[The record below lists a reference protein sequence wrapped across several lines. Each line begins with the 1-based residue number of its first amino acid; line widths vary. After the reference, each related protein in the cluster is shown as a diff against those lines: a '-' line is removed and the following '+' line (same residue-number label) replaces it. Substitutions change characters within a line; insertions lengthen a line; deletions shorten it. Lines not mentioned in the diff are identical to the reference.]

1 MRMPGSVRDW
11 THRHPDVAELALG
24 VAVAL
29 GLLLVSLSQ
38 WGFTDLGLSRG
49 VALGLSFAVA
59 TVWVYRRRRL
69 RDEARERAML
79 EQRLRLARELHDAVA
94 GQVAVVGIQAA
105 AARRVLTTHP
115 DLAATAL
122 ERIEVASRTAVDD
135 LRRMLVTLRE
145 DPTVGGPSA
154 PHGASPGLAQLDDL
168 SAELRRAGLAVT
180 VTRTGMPGSELPQAV
195 DQAAYRIIQ
204 EALTNALKHGTERT
218 ASVTL
223 ARSVDALEITVSNP
237 IGGSPSVATRTDRP
251 GQGLGL
257 IGVRERAAL
266 FGGQAEAGPTRG
278 GEWKVAVHLPL
289 GWREPS

>member
-11 THRHPDVAELALG
+11 THRHRDLAELALG

-38 WGFTDLGLSRG
+38 WGMTDLGLSRG

-105 AARRVLTTHP
+105 AARRVLATRP
-115 DLAATAL
+115 DEAAAAL
-122 ERIEVASRTAVDD
+122 ERIEIASRAAVDD

-145 DPTVGGPSA
+145 GPTA
-154 PHGASPGLAQLDDL
+154 PHGAAPGLGQLDDL
-168 SAELRRAGLAVT
+168 LAELRRAGL
-180 VTRTGMPGSELPQAV
+180 
-195 DQAAYRIIQ
+195 
-204 EALTNALKHGTERT
+204 
-218 ASVTL
+218 
-223 ARSVDALEITVSNP
+223 
-237 IGGSPSVATRTDRP
+237 
-251 GQGLGL
+251 
-257 IGVRERAAL
+257 
-266 FGGQAEAGPTRG
+266 
-278 GEWKVAVHLPL
+278 
-289 GWREPS
+289 